1 MYTSSEEPLVVS
13 KCVATGLESKVGL
26 AASVDL
32 MRYLKVSS
40 DQRLNGKGLYKTVI
54 LLFKTCITRCHVT
67 KEVLHIR
74 NPKLNHSVNDGKT
87 VRVL

>member
-32 MRYLKVSS
+32 IRYLSQFVSAIEWE
-40 DQRLNGKGLYKTVI
+40 TAV
-54 LLFKTCITRCHVT
+54 
-67 KEVLHIR
+67 
-74 NPKLNHSVNDGKT
+74 
-87 VRVL
+87 